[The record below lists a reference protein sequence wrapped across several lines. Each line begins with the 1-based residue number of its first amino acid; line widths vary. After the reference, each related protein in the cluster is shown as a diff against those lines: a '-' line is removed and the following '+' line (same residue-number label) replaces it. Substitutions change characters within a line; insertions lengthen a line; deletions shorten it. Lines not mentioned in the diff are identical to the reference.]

1 MTRIIAGDSR
11 GRRLQTPAGDATR
24 PTSDRVR
31 EALFSAVIS
40 ELGTLAGRSFLDV
53 YAGSGAVGL
62 EARSRGAS
70 QVTLVEQAPAAL
82 AAIRANIKTLGYAEV
97 DVVPTRA
104 ERLSHHPPRL
114 ERGFDVAFFDPP
126 YDIDGARLGM
136 VLQDLGRAG
145 WFADDALVIVERGR
159 RDGWDWPPGLSAV
172 RDRKYGETI
181 LWYGR
186 WALPVSEEV

>member
-1 MTRIIAGDSR
+1 VTRIIAGDAR
-11 GRRLQTPAGDATR
+11 GRRLQTPAGEATR

-40 ELGTLAGRSFLDV
+40 ELGTLSGRSFLDV

-70 QVTLVEQAPAAL
+70 HVTMVEQSSSAL
-82 AAIRANIKTLGYAEV
+82 AVIRANIATLGYADV
-97 DVVPTRA
+97 DVLATRA
-104 ERLSHHPPRL
+104 ERLTHHVPRHGP
-114 ERGFDVAFFDPP
+114 GFDVAFFDPP
-126 YDIDGARLGM
+126 YGVDSAQLGI
-136 VLQDLGRAG
+136 VLRALGDAG

-159 RDGWDWPPGLSAV
+159 RDGWTWPQGLTAV
-172 RDRKYGETI
+172 RDRKYGETM

-186 WALPVSEEV
+186 WALPVSSEV